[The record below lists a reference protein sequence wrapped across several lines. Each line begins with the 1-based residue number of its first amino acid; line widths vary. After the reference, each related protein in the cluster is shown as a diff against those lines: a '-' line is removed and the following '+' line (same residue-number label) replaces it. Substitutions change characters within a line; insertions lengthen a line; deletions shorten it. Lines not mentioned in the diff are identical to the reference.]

1 MSKNEKDTQMNRRD
15 FGKLI
20 AAGSFVAV
28 TGAIMPEAVFGQ
40 GGGHGEFR
48 NMRRKERAL
57 SEDETWAVM
66 KSCSYGF
73 LGTSGE
79 GGQPHVVPI
88 SFVVYDKNIYFHTP
102 KTGLKIDNMKTNPK
116 VSFAVVENAQPLHLK
131 EPFDFDWYFSS
142 AIAYGNVKVVTGDFK
157 KEIMTKHFV
166 PKYFPEVV
174 DGLEKYYG
182 KFNKVIDFYEIDVKQ
197 ITGKANKP
205 DTELVIDQYGNTTTG
220 R

>member
-73 LGTSGE
+73 WVLRVKE
-79 GGQPHVVPI
+79 
-88 SFVVYDKNIYFHTP
+88 
-102 KTGLKIDNMKTNPK
+102 
-116 VSFAVVENAQPLHLK
+116 VSRMLCLYHL
-131 EPFDFDWYFSS
+131 WY
-142 AIAYGNVKVVTGDFK
+142 
-157 KEIMTKHFV
+157 MTKTSIST
-166 PKYFPEVV
+166 
-174 DGLEKYYG
+174 LR
-182 KFNKVIDFYEIDVKQ
+182 KQ
-197 ITGKANKP
+197 
-205 DTELVIDQYGNTTTG
+205 V
-220 R
+220 